1 MNLTVVPVRR
11 REGAFLNHLS
21 RNNHLSSNFHPV
33 ARDEFPFLG
42 MLSTNMLLI
51 GVDSAGRDQV
61 ESSLV
66 GLGLVS
72 RWEPG
77 EPLVLPS
84 AADTGSL
91 ILHEVGSLTH
101 DDQVRLL
108 AWLDQSAGRTRV
120 VSTAWASL
128 YAQVEAGL
136 FIEKLYYR
144 LNTVSLNVAP
154 GSDLRS
160 TYGAAR
166 QANKRQ

>member
-1 MNLTVVPVRR
+1 MNR
-11 REGAFLNHLS
+11 LNHLS
-21 RNNHLSSNFHPV
+21 PNVLHPM
-33 ARDEFPFLG
+33 AHDEFPFVG
-42 MLSTNMLLI
+42 ILSANTLFI
-51 GVDSAGRDQV
+51 GVNIASRDRV
-61 ESSLV
+61 EASLV

-77 EPLVLPS
+77 ELLVLPS
-84 AADTGSL
+84 AADTGTL

-120 VSTAWASL
+120 VSTASASL
-128 YAQVEAGL
+128 FARVEAGL
-136 FIEKLYYR
+136 FLERLYYR

-154 GSDLRS
+154 GSEIRS
-160 TYGAAR
+160 AAGAAK